1 MYKQIYRK
9 TDGTP
14 ELIQDRYDEESEVSI
29 YEYDK
34 DLYTD
39 FTPPS
44 NLYQPIQFSEETN
57 EWVGATRE
65 EWLDT
70 LPEQEPDNPNSHDFL
85 NAQLLANDLEH
96 NSKIED
102 LQQDIANLTA
112 ELLKAQGGMSDVH
125 DS

>member
-9 TDGTP
+9 TDGRP

-57 EWVGATRE
+57 EWIGTAKE
-65 EWLDT
+65 EWESNQSK
-70 LPEQEPDNPNSHDFL
+70 PPIEPDGTDFL
-85 NAQLLANDLEH
+85 NAQLLSNDIEH
-96 NSKIED
+96 NTKIEG
-102 LQQDIANLTA
+102 LQQDVANLTS
-112 ELLKAQGGMSDVH
+112 ELLEMKGGVSDV
-125 DS
+125 SNT